1 MVDGV
6 ETGEPLDG
14 VAEFD
19 LLEISGALE
28 NPIGGFIGLLTFLD
42 GGGGGGGVDAD
53 VDAVGER
60 SNGFDIDFE
69 GLGTSTSWLYG
80 VGGSFLGNA
89 FEAVFVWSRE
99 ICFLLIGGGGIL
111 FGNVF
116 VRSIGRAGNFGASV
130 SVSSRRFISDKV
142 SIEKLE
148 SEFNDEGFDDRVML
162 SDNSN
167 SETSPI
173 SPCSFL

>member
-6 ETGEPLDG
+6 EIGEPLDG

-19 LLEISGALE
+19 LLEISGVLE
-28 NPIGGFIGLLTFLD
+28 NPIGGFTGLPTFLD
-42 GGGGGGGVDAD
+42 GGGGGGVDAD

-99 ICFLLIGGGGIL
+99 ICFLLIRGGGIL

-130 SVSSRRFISDKV
+130 SASSRRFISDKV
-142 SIEKLE
+142 SIEKPE